1 LIKDTWRA
9 SFSKRAAGLVATMVD
24 AMLWGAF
31 TLGVRVQ
38 CVGNDLSRW
47 AWQARAKRRAR

>member
-1 LIKDTWRA
+1 
-9 SFSKRAAGLVATMVD
+9 MVD